1 MILIIT
7 SFVKYNK
14 HLDAIVFMSMLLYLH
29 MVLRLLGRL
38 RIMENGKWMLNTK
51 NMINDHVKL
60 NLHDDQCIH
69 KGVSSCKSVGKS
81 LIKPRTTAARS
92 DRESK
97 EM

>member
-38 RIMENGKWMLNTK
+38 LIMENGKWMLNTK

-69 KGVSSCKSVGKS
+69 KVVSSCKSVGKS
-81 LIKPRTTAARS
+81 LIKLMTTAARS
-92 DRESK
+92 DRE
-97 EM
+97 